1 MKFYLPKTLV
11 ISDSNIAYN
20 EDENGNLYTEYNK
33 MSGYNKGLQ
42 AYYNWNLYTSL
53 TTIYPMVNYIWED
66 LIVTDKYAF
75 DVLNENRFPTP
86 SAVPCVSGVTVV
98 YVRSLDSYYKAKT
111 TGNIN
116 FTIENPVTH
125 ANFDKITTAII
136 PYNYEFSKPSGTEN
150 TIYWAY
156 DGVANRGRV
165 FDNAIG
171 TATSYNDEIYFKFTT
186 NGMSALNVFSPI
198 ANTVRVKITDIVT
211 TEIYYDETLDTVD
224 VSNLDD
230 YEKVCTLE
238 AEQRTAL
245 MFTFEAR
252 YAQVI
257 EITATLTGGV
267 VSLGAI
273 KAGAIESL
281 GKTIDGVD
289 VTNKSYNEVT
299 QRSNGEYVWN
309 VDNSES
315 NKVFIISYNMLI
327 PSNTF
332 DSMLTKM
339 KKITDKEVVLI
350 GDDRDVEK
358 YQTLINYGAITSSNG
373 TLQHTSEDSPLNI
386 TIENFI

>member
-1 MKFYLPKTLV
+1 MKFYLPKDLI

-33 MSGYNKGLQ
+33 MSGYNKGVKV
-42 AYYNWNLYTSL
+42 YYNGNLYTSL

-75 DVLNENRFPTP
+75 DVLNEIRFATP
-86 SAVPCVSGVTVV
+86 SAVPCISGVTVV
-98 YVRSLDSYYKAKT
+98 YVRSLNSYYKAKT

-116 FTIENPVTH
+116 FTIENPVTP

-136 PYNYEFSKPSGTEN
+136 PYNYDFTKPSGTEN
-150 TIYWAY
+150 TIYWSY
-156 DGVANRGRV
+156 NGVANRGRV

-171 TATSYNDEIYFKFTT
+171 TSTSYDDEIYFKFTT

-198 ANTVRVKITDIVT
+198 ADTVRVKITDIVT

-245 MFTFEAR
+245 MSTFEAR
-252 YAQVI
+252 YSQII

-309 VDNSES
+309 ADNSES

-327 PSNTF
+327 SSKTF

-350 GDDRDVEK
+350 GDDRDNEK
-358 YQTLINYGAITSSNG
+358 YQTLINYGAITSSSG
-373 TLQHTSEDSPLNI
+373 TLQHTSEDSQLNI

>member
-1 MKFYLPKTLV
+1 MKFYLPKDLI

-20 EDENGNLYTEYNK
+20 EDENGILYTEYNK
-33 MSGYNKGLQ
+33 INGYNKGVKV
-42 AYYNWNLYTSL
+42 YYNGNLYTSL

-66 LIVTDKYAF
+66 LISTDAYCY
-75 DVLNENRFPTP
+75 DVLNEIRFATPT
-86 SAVPCVSGVTVV
+86 AVPCISGVTVV
-98 YVRSLDSYYKAKT
+98 YVRSLASYYKAKT

-116 FTIENPVTH
+116 FTIENPVTP
-125 ANFDKITTAII
+125 ANFDKIVTPII
-136 PYNYEFSKPSGTEN
+136 PYNYDFTKPSGTEN

-156 DGVANRGRV
+156 HGVANRGRV
-165 FDNAIG
+165 FDNAIS

-186 NGMSALNVFSPI
+186 NGISALNVFSPI
-198 ANTVRVKITDIVT
+198 ADTVRVKITDIVT

-238 AEQRTAL
+238 AEKRTAL

-252 YAQVI
+252 YSQII

-309 VDNSES
+309 ADNSES

-327 PSNTF
+327 SSKTF

-350 GDDRDVEK
+350 GDDRDDEK
-358 YQTLINYGAITSSNG
+358 YQTLINYGAITSSSG
-373 TLQHTSEDSPLNI
+373 TLQHTSEDSQLNI